1 MKKRVFVLLAMVLVF
16 ATFAVPAFAESTG
29 SSGISSA
36 MTTAFSAIA
45 SDAMSLI
52 SAVIP
57 VALPILGAIVLV
69 TIGIR
74 IFRKITGR

>member
-1 MKKRVFVLLAMVLVF
+1 MKKRLVAILAMACVF
-16 ATFAVPAFAESTG
+16 AFFAVPAFAESID
-29 SSGISSA
+29 SSGITSA
-36 MTTAFSAIA
+36 MTSAFSTIA

-74 IFRKITGR
+74 MFRKITGR

>member
-1 MKKRVFVLLAMVLVF
+1 MKKRLVVLLCMVVVF
-16 ATFAVPAFAESTG
+16 AVSAVPAFAESTG
-29 SSGISSA
+29 SSGITSA
-36 MTTAFSAIA
+36 MTTAFSTIA

-52 SAVIP
+52 SSVIP

-74 IFRKITGR
+74 MFRKITGR

>member
-1 MKKRVFVLLAMVLVF
+1 MKKRVVAVLAMACVF
-16 ATFAVPAFAESTG
+16 ALFTVPAFAESTG
-29 SSGISSA
+29 SSGITSA
-36 MTTAFSAIA
+36 MTTAFGTIA

-74 IFRKITGR
+74 MFRKITGR